1 MKMKH
6 VKLCTVDFK
15 GLLSSDEIPGATF
28 NVTFPFE
35 SCMACCNSSGV
46 CTSFPLTSK
55 ITSPAFSDP
64 VFAAVLPSKIRATI
78 KFPDSSTW
86 TVNPCNKNAIFFNS
100 PFHSDKFLKIVL
112 LKICVQK
119 FMFCLF
125 LFCLFM
131 VIYQRFV
138 GFSNQP
144 NNTLRLSGFV
154 AWHDGNG

>member
-100 PFHSDKFLKIVL
+100 PFHSDKFLKITKNLCLKMHVL
-112 LKICVQK
+112 FV
-119 FMFCLF
+119 FVLF
-125 LFCLFM
+125 
-131 VIYQRFV
+131 IYGYLPKVRRVFESTQQYVEAERFR
-138 GFSNQP
+138 
-144 NNTLRLSGFV
+144 RL
-154 AWHDGNG
+154 A